1 MKRIVLTVAVSVAV
15 AFGLGGEASAS
26 EPSSNASC
34 LGIGSSAVGPLGL
47 RDWVA
52 HNTNAFADL
61 TGVTPGYLVTT
72 ASREHA
78 GSFAACFGP

>member
-1 MKRIVLTVAVSVAV
+1 MQRIAMSVAFIAAV
-15 AFGLGGEASAS
+15 LVGLGDAGAAG

-34 LGIGSSAVGPLGL
+34 LGIGSSAVAPLGL
-47 RDWVA
+47 RDMVA
-52 HNTNAFADL
+52 HNTKAFAEL

-72 ASREHA
+72 ASLEHA

>member
-1 MKRIVLTVAVSVAV
+1 MQRIALLVVFIAAVLVA
-15 AFGLGGEASAS
+15 LGTEGAANG
-26 EPSSNASC
+26 PSSNASC
-34 LGIGSSAVGPLGL
+34 IGIGSSWAGPLGM
-47 RDWVA
+47 RDQVA
-52 HNTNAFADL
+52 HNTNAYADL